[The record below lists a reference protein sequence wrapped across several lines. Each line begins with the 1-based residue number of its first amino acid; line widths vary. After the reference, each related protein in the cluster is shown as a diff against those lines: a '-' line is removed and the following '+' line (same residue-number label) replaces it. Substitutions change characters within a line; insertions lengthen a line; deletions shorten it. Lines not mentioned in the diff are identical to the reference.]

1 MFPYPENRVAMV
13 FSQTGLETGTV
24 TWSPSRDLHVTG
36 QIYYQEIGTS
46 QVDSRAITWRDS
58 AVTLSGLTA
67 GATYS
72 CYIALT
78 EANPNTVKSVGTFS
92 IGIYT
97 HPTTI
102 VIS

>member
-1 MFPYPENRVAMV
+1 MLSYPENRVAMV
-13 FSQTGLETGTV
+13 FSQTGLATGTV
-24 TWSPSRDLHVTG
+24 TWSPSRELYITG
-36 QIYYQEIGTS
+36 EIYYQRIDTSKVDS
-46 QVDSRAITWRDS
+46 QVITWRDS

-97 HPTTI
+97 HIPQL
-102 VIS
+102 S